1 MTKPISP
8 RLSALLASDSDL
20 FIADVYEF
28 TLIGGTV
35 SRYTNADR
43 DLTVNGKVYSAGGIQ
58 IGPYFDINGNRGRA
72 RWELGTG
79 VQTMM
84 FDVMPG
90 SATVSGQPFLQACQ
104 QGVFDGAILKK
115 QRIFMPTFGDTRRG
129 PVTMFIGRVAEVDVG
144 RSKATFTIN
153 DFMELLDQDFPRNL
167 YQAGCVNNLG
177 DTACGVNLNALAV
190 ACTDAGGSTV
200 STINANLAVAPT
212 GQFNQGK
219 VTFTS
224 GVLNGVSR
232 SVKLATAGA
241 PGVITLLMSLPS
253 APTIGDTFNI
263 YPGCD
268 KTYAGANGCPKFTNT
283 ARWRGED
290 RIPIVETA
298 I

>member
-58 IGPYFDINGNRGRA
+58 IGPYFDINGN
-72 RWELGTG
+72 
-79 VQTMM
+79 
-84 FDVMPG
+84 
-90 SATVSGQPFLQACQ
+90 
-104 QGVFDGAILKK
+104 LKK
-115 QRIFMPTFGDTRRG
+115 QRIFLPTFGDTRRG
-129 PVTMFIGRVAEVDVG
+129 PVTLFTGRVAEVDVG

-268 KTYAGANGCPKFTNT
+268 KTFAGTNGCPKFANT